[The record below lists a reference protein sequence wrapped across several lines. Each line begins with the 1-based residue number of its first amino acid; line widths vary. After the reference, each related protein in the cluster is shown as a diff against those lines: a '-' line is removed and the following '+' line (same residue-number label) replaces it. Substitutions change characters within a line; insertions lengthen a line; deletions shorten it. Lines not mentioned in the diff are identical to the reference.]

1 MYLKMELTVD
11 HAWKGTMAK
20 IVVVDDEKMQRN
32 MLKGLLEIE
41 GHDVYVAEDGVH
53 AMEVVK
59 EQKPDLVLTDLRMPR
74 MDGMDLL
81 RELKTTQSC
90 KTVIVITGHGTPDDV
105 KTAFV
110 EGAFAYLQKP
120 VDFDDLCGHI
130 KASLS

>member
-1 MYLKMELTVD
+1 
-11 HAWKGTMAK
+11 MAK

-41 GHDVYVAEDGVH
+41 GNEVYVADDGIQALELVGR
-53 AMEVVK
+53 
-59 EQKPDLVLTDLRMPR
+59 QKPDVIVTDLRMPR
-74 MDGMDLL
+74 MDGMELL
-81 RELKTTQSC
+81 RQVKNASSC
-90 KTVIVITGHGTPDDV
+90 KTVIVITGHGTPEDV

-120 VDFDDLCGHI
+120 VNFDNLCGYI